1 MSTYPDLEAWCGQIG
16 RLDDALEVLHWDM
29 ASMMPTGG
37 ADARAEQLAAL
48 SVIRHERAT
57 DPRLGELIAGAGAL
71 DGWQAANHARI
82 ERRYQHDTAL
92 PAKLVEATSR
102 ATSICER
109 VWRTARAAD
118 DFAAVRPHLEEVVA
132 LSREAAAAKGE
143 ALGLPPYEALL
154 DLYDAGRSAEN
165 VDALFAELSTWLPGL
180 IEQVIERQGQAPAPV
195 RPTGTFPA
203 SAQAALGRRVMG
215 ALGFDFAHGR
225 LDTSHHPFC
234 GGTPDDVRI
243 TTRYDE
249 ADPLTA
255 LMGVVHE
262 TGHALYERGLP
273 AAWRYQPVG
282 RVASMTL
289 HESQSLLLEMQAG
302 RSRPFVTW
310 LAPLVAEALGDDPA
324 WAPDNLYRL
333 HTRVERGLIRVDADE
348 VTYPAHVLL
357 RYRLER
363 DLIGGALAVADLPD
377 AWRAAMREFV
387 GIEPKND
394 RDGCL
399 QDIHW
404 ITGSFGYFPTYTLGA
419 MAAAQLFAAAREAI
433 DDLDGLLAA
442 GDFGPLQAWLGREVH
457 GWGSRYTSDGLIER
471 ATGAPL
477 STKAFRAHL
486 ERRYLN
492 G

>member
-1 MSTYPDLEAWCGQIG
+1 MSTYAELETWCGRIG
-16 RLDDALEVLHWDM
+16 RLDEALEVLHWDM
-29 ASMMPTGG
+29 AAMMPPGG
-37 ADARAEQLAAL
+37 AETRAEQLAAL
-48 SVIRHERAT
+48 SVIRHELAT
-57 DPRLGELIAGAGAL
+57 DPRLGELIEGVGAL
-71 DGWQAANHARI
+71 DGWRAANHARI
-82 ERRYQHDTAL
+82 ERRYRHDTAL

-102 ATSICER
+102 ATSTCER

-154 DLYDAGRSAEN
+154 DMFDPGRSAQN

-180 IEQVIERQGQAPAPV
+180 IDGVIEHQGREPAPI
-195 RPTGTFPA
+195 RPKGPFPSA
-203 SAQAALGRRVMG
+203 AQAALGRRVMG
-215 ALGFDFAHGR
+215 TLGFDFDHGR

-273 AAWRYQPVG
+273 ADWRYQPVG
-282 RVASMTL
+282 RVVSMTL
-289 HESQSLLLEMQAG
+289 HESQSLLVEMQAG
-302 RSRPFVTW
+302 RGRPFVEW

-387 GIEPKND
+387 GVEPPDD

-404 ITGSFGYFPTYTLGA
+404 MTGSFGYFPTYTLGA
-419 MAAAQLFAAAREAI
+419 MAAAQFFAAAREAI
-433 DDLDGLLAA
+433 DDLDGLLAV
-442 GDFGPLQAWLGREVH
+442 GDFGPLHAWLGREVH
-457 GWGSRYTSDGLIER
+457 GWGSRYASDALIER

-486 ERRYLN
+486 ERRYLA